1 MVDLINPTNF
11 DFFARFLL
19 SGLIIIWIRSTF
31 VNTERPKLGE
41 MVVEAVI
48 LSLVNQLTFVLLA
61 EIALILGIDLA
72 LSARLVFLLEALV
85 LPAGLGLLFG
95 YSLSAGWNRAILRRL
110 SMPVQN
116 PIRRAYDFAFLLQD
130 VEGFVILTY
139 DDGTKVYTY
148 FGENSLAA
156 SNPERSDIYLERL
169 YDVDETGQWYEKTPP
184 RGGLLNL
191 GGLRSIEFLESE
203 GQLNDQTNPG

>member
-1 MVDLINPTNF
+1 MVELIDPANF

-31 VNTERPKLGE
+31 VNAERPKLTE

-48 LSLVNQLTFVLLA
+48 LSLVNQLAFVVLS
-61 EIALILGIDLA
+61 EIAFLIPLPFSFSTG
-72 LSARLVFLLEALV
+72 FLFLIEALL
-85 LPAGLGLLFG
+85 LPACLGLLFG

-116 PIRRAYDFAFLLQD
+116 PIRRAYDFAFLQHD
-130 VEGFVILTY
+130 IEGFVILTY
-139 DDGTKVYTY
+139 DDGTKVYGS

-169 YDVDETGQWYEKTPP
+169 
-184 RGGLLNL
+184 
-191 GGLRSIEFLESE
+191 
-203 GQLNDQTNPG
+203 

>member
-1 MVDLINPTNF
+1 MVDLINPANF
-11 DFFARFLL
+11 DFFARYLL

-31 VNTERPKLGE
+31 GTAERPKLTE

-48 LSLVNQLTFVLLA
+48 LSLVNQLAFVVLSEAALL
-61 EIALILGIDLA
+61 LPFY
-72 LSARLVFLLEALV
+72 LSLSTRFLFLVEALL
-85 LPAGLGLLFG
+85 LPACLGLLFG

-116 PIRRAYDFAFLLQD
+116 PIRRAYDFAFLQND

-139 DDGTKVYTY
+139 DDGTKVYGY

-169 YDVDETGQWYEKTPP
+169 YDVDETGQWYEKSPP

-191 GGLRSIEFLESE
+191 DRLRSLEFLEPE
-203 GQLNDQTNPG
+203 GQDHEQANSG

>member
-11 DFFARFLL
+11 EFFARYLL
-19 SGLIIIWIRSTF
+19 SGLIIIWIRSSF
-31 VNTERPKLGE
+31 VNAERPKLTE

-48 LSLVNQLTFVLLA
+48 LSLVNQLAFILLSELALFIRWPFHLSAPFVLLL
-61 EIALILGIDLA
+61 E
-72 LSARLVFLLEALV
+72 SLL
-85 LPAGLGLLFG
+85 LPACLGLLFA

-116 PIRRAYDFAFLLQD
+116 PIRRAYDFAFLQND
-130 VEGFVILTY
+130 IERFVILTY
-139 DDGTKVYTY
+139 EDGTKVYGY

-156 SNPERSDIYLERL
+156 TNPERSDIYLERL
-169 YDVDETGQWYEKTPP
+169 YDVDDSGQWYEKTPS

-191 GGLRSIEFLESE
+191 TGMRSLEFLEPE
-203 GQLNDQTNPG
+203 GADDE